1 MERES
6 SHISISS
13 AYDDETFNVSINS
26 EEFIKIT
33 NRLFD
38 IINGILVFILIL
50 FLIADQY
57 NYNFFPFEIDK
68 AFSWWYQIA
77 QIFFI
82 LSYWTTDILILR
94 ILIICGY
101 ILFIIAFRSSIAI
114 DFLIYSTVA
123 ILINLQNIFELL
135 YKKRPIMFDEY
146 REKIYKEL
154 FINFMNRD
162 EFSIL
167 SKNSLLRDLQP
178 NAFYCHQGDKC
189 NSLSILVFGKL
200 QIIKI
205 NDESQIFI
213 QENEFIDSAEW
224 ILRQQSHSNKG
235 KRFKYSVKAI
245 EKCKMIYWPR
255 EILLEQ
261 LNNKPDLEAK
271 LLGALGLDVSH
282 KVFNNNSFIQETE

>member
-1 MERES
+1 MDRES

-13 AYDDETFNVSINS
+13 AYEDETFNVSINS

-38 IINGILVFILIL
+38 IINGILVFTLIL

-82 LSYWTTDILILR
+82 ASYWTTNILILR
-94 ILIICGY
+94 TLIIFGY
-101 ILFIIAFRSSIAI
+101 LLFIIAFSETVAI
-114 DFLIYSTVA
+114 DFLIYSLIA
-123 ILINLQNIFELL
+123 MIINLQNIFELL
-135 YKKRPIMFDEY
+135 YKKRPIIFDEY
-146 REKIYKEL
+146 REQIYKEL
-154 FINFMNRD
+154 FVNFMNRD

-167 SKNSLLRDLQP
+167 CKNSLLRDLQV
-178 NAFYCHQGDKC
+178 NAFYCHRGDKC

-224 ILRQQSHSNKG
+224 ILRKSNSNKG

-255 EILLEQ
+255 EILLEK
-261 LNNKPDLEAK
+261 LNNKPELEAK

-282 KVFNNNSFIQETE
+282 KVFNNNSFIQESE